1 MENQFQTQET
11 SPPLQKLPN
20 ATLTLILGIFSLLAC
35 CCCGVGILPAA
46 IALILSAKSNKLLKE
61 NPNGYSD
68 AGNHKAGRIIAII
81 GLSFSL
87 LYFLYN
93 LFSMILYGGVAWLDA
108 IQMPPEPNPYYY

>member
-68 AGNHKAGRIIAII
+68 AGNHKAGRLCAWIGI
-81 GLSFSL
+81 GLYLIVGIVYLFI
-87 LYFLYN
+87 FL
-93 LFSMILYGGVAWLDA
+93 FAAVAS
-108 IQMPPEPNPYYY
+108 I

>member
-81 GLSFSL
+81 GLAFNV

-93 LFSMILYGGVAWLDA
+93 LFSMIFGVGIAWIDAMNNSLY
-108 IQMPPEPNPYYY
+108 NYPY